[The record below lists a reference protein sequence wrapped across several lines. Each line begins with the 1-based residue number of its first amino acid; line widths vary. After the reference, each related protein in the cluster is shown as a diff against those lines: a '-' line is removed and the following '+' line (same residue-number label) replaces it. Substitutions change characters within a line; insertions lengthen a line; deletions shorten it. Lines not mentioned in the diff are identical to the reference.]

1 MNTIRTAKQANKIS
15 TVFIFAAWIILGG
28 ATVIFG
34 RPLLRLY
41 TTNPEVI
48 DLGMTRLKIMMV
60 VYFSCGTMNVF
71 PGLTRAMGYSIL
83 PMLSTLLGAC
93 LMRIVW
99 LVTVFK
105 AYPTMMVLFMAY
117 PVTWTLAGLGQV
129 VSFFYARHQVR
140 KKAQLAE
147 TVSTPLEV

>member
-1 MNTIRTAKQANKIS
+1 
-15 TVFIFAAWIILGG
+15 
-28 ATVIFG
+28 
-34 RPLLRLY
+34 
-41 TTNPEVI
+41 
-48 DLGMTRLKIMMV
+48 
-60 VYFSCGTMNVF
+60 
-71 PGLTRAMGYSIL
+71 
-83 PMLSTLLGAC
+83 
-93 LMRIVW
+93 MRIVW